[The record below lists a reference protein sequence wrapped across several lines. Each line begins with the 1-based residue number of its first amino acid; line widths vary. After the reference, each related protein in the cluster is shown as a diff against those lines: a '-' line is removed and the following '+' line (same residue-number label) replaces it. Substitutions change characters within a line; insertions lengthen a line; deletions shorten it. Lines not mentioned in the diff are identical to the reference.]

1 MIGVLPLTSPV
12 NATRA
17 SLGVVLAILSVAY
30 YREEQPYRV
39 KFTNSIAYLAQ
50 YTILITFYAALSI
63 DTGSMMDF
71 GLNDLGMGLMLVFT
85 NLAIFALALYL
96 GWARFRKDQI
106 KEALKRSKASKIE
119 DASNFSDGKF
129 ASTFSVVQASVR
141 ILS

>member
-1 MIGVLPLTSPV
+1 
-12 NATRA
+12 
-17 SLGVVLAILSVAY
+17 LAILSVAY
-30 YREEQPYRV
+30 YREERPYRV

-96 GWARFRKDQI
+96 GWARFRKDQV
-106 KEALKRSKASKIE
+106 KEALKRGKASKIE

-141 ILS
+141 S